1 VALWQTVARVGH
13 TFHHRFASG
22 QAFQASWEESLH
34 GGELFVSTPASPDI
48 GAAVVVELS
57 VGEVRQPLEA
67 EVIGLETDLAGKPGV
82 RVAMTSRSMPA
93 LRAFA
98 DKVVGA
104 MSREALSLEDTASP
118 HEAATVKEADA
129 PVALGDTHVSL
140 RPSQVSLPRIDDR
153 PSTPAA
159 PPLSSTGVLR
169 DAPRPLE
176 STGVLPPRP
185 PGPPDTARLDA
196 PGVPPIPLV
205 TPATAT
211 PRPAGVHL
219 GDTNALPRI
228 TPMSA
233 DGPGASGEVRLK
245 PGDVIGGRFQ
255 VEAHI
260 GEGGMGEVYRATHV
274 YLKRTVALKVLHRR
288 LVSNQDAWARF
299 QREAELVSQLEGPN
313 IVRTFDFG
321 RLDDGQ
327 PFLSMEFVE
336 GETLDK
342 VLSRGPLEVK
352 DAANVLAQVCE
363 GLAEAHAL
371 GIVHRDLKPPNIMM
385 GRRRDGKLVAKILDF
400 GIARLAAAGQERL
413 TATGAVI
420 GTPSYLAPEQ
430 AQGGDIDART
440 DLYSLGCVAYELLT
454 GRVPFKADTL
464 ARLILMHLQERPRAL
479 EAYRPSLG
487 EWPAVTEVVL
497 KALEKDP
504 KARFQTVTEFAEA
517 LAAAVEGK
525 AKPADDAPAPA
536 PEPAWGVEKMPLITA
551 PPPQALTLQPAPT
564 PMPPPGIG
572 ARPGTSG
579 LTPAFVPQSRGPAV
593 QPTLMPG
600 SASGL
605 HQGGGA
611 PGNTVSGLRPAYV
624 PPGSSTSGLHTA
636 YVPPGGLQAP
646 QPGLARPTSLAASD
660 YANAGAS
667 EGRLGRLGEVLAQF
681 NFPLS
686 PDRVAKCEQLR
697 ATMPGTLPIAWVLGI
712 EPLRAQEP
720 AAFGQLLT
728 LCTDVALA
736 WGGLLDDV
744 TSSTFVF
751 VFFGLGA
758 QARCVLAAQ
767 ELRERLEVRLD
778 GEKPDAPALKLG
790 ISGGRLRADPDGA
803 IEGEAVGAAKALAK
817 GAAAGRCVLARG
829 FANSV
834 NDLLDLEPVD
844 DDVVQVVG
852 RKPVPSKAMVTV
864 GFDAVA
870 QALDA
875 RVAAL
880 LKGEVAP
887 LVVTGPRRA
896 GRTQVAQEF
905 AVRAQ
910 QQGAFV
916 LFSSGLRGVGG
927 GSLAELVCQACGVPF
942 AARHAALGPALDQL
956 GLQPS
961 QREAVL
967 LACQLRPAPTP
978 VGGRQAAFALRLAV
992 AAAAQQRPVVLVF
1005 DGLDQTDE
1013 SSVEAFAE
1021 ACATAGKRELLVGF
1035 TTAEQAAGF
1044 GRAQQLALP
1053 ALTPADVD
1061 ALLTGFLGNPPSA
1074 ELRDALLA
1082 RSRGL
1087 PGVLVDFALL
1097 TAERGALRPRGE
1109 ALVLEG
1115 SVPQVD
1121 NAALPRARLEAV
1133 GTRVCRLL
1141 EVVSALGDAADGNT
1155 AAKALPGV
1163 AQAAWGRAV
1172 TSRLLRSAGHGRV
1185 ALAPGFEGPLA
1196 TAPLMGGRPLAQRL
1210 AAVLGEL
1217 ARTNP
1222 TLLPRV
1228 AEQLSRAGDTTR
1240 AGQAWKGVA
1249 ERALAERDLATVC
1262 RAQQGMAEALASH
1275 AYASSRQA
1283 VTARLELFSRAAICA
1298 LLLRDK
1304 AKARALLDAAIELAD
1319 QSQVDCVE
1327 YRLASARVLRFE
1339 GRHDEAQ
1346 GALDDAL
1353 ATSQG
1358 TPAAAACLAEVGE
1371 VQEAANDL
1379 VTAVETYQQALAV
1392 ADTFL
1397 PIAPW
1402 HGELDFRAR
1411 LESRIGGVLMQQ
1423 QQFPRA
1429 RPFLQAAVERWK
1441 AAHAPLHAARVMAN
1455 LGTLCVQTNAFK
1467 EATQWFGAAATTAEA
1482 GGDTTFQARQLVS
1495 LCRVL
1500 AKMADPRL
1508 PSLASATVQLATAL
1522 GWDEGVKV
1530 ARGFLKK

>member
-1 VALWQTVARVGH
+1 MGH
-13 TFHHRFASG
+13 TFHHRFESG
-22 QAFQASWEESLH
+22 KAFQSSWEESLH
-34 GGELFVSTPASPDI
+34 GGELFVLTPASPDI
-48 GAAVVVELS
+48 GDAVVVELA
-57 VGEVRQPLEA
+57 VGEHRQPLEA
-67 EVIGLETDLAGKPGV
+67 EVIGLETDLAGQPGV
-82 RVAMTSRSMPA
+82 RVAMTPRSLPA

-104 MSREALSLEDTASP
+104 MAREALALEDTASP
-118 HEAATVKEADA
+118 HEAATVKETDA
-129 PVALGDTHVSL
+129 QAPGSSERQAHVRDLGAGEAGAASVGHGDTHVSL
-140 RPSQVSLPRIDDR
+140 RPSQVSLPRLDDR
-153 PSTPAA
+153 PSPAT
-159 PPLSSTGVLR
+159 TGVLPPR
-169 DAPRPLE
+169 PQALPRPLE

-185 PGPPDTARLDA
+185 EPTGMLPPR
-196 PGVPPIPLV
+196 PPV
-205 TPATAT
+205 TPAAVAS
-211 PRPAGVHL
+211 PPPAGVRL
-219 GDTNALPRI
+219 GDTNPVPRI
-228 TPMSA
+228 TPSSG

-342 VLSRGPLEVK
+342 MLDRGPLEVK
-352 DAANVLAQVCE
+352 DAATVLAQVCE

-385 GRRRDGKLVAKILDF
+385 GRRRDGRVIAKILDF
-400 GIARLAAAGQERL
+400 GIARLAAAGQEKL

-454 GRVPFKADTL
+454 GRVPFKADSL
-464 ARLILMHLQERPRAL
+464 ARLILMHLQERPRPL

-487 EWPAVTEVVL
+487 EWPAVNEVVL

-504 KARFQTVTEFAEA
+504 KARFQSVTEFAEA
-517 LAAAVEGK
+517 LSEAVGGK
-525 AKPADDAPAPA
+525 AKASEKDTPAS
-536 PEPAWGVEKMPLITA
+536 EPAWGVEKMPLITA
-551 PPPQALTLQPAPT
+551 PPPQSLALAPAPT
-564 PMPPPGIG
+564 PQPPPGIG
-572 ARPGTSG
+572 ARPGLSG
-579 LTPAFVPQSRGPAV
+579 LTPAFVP
-593 QPTLMPG
+593 
-600 SASGL
+600 
-605 HQGGGA
+605 
-611 PGNTVSGLRPAYV
+611 RP
-624 PPGSSTSGLHTA
+624 SSTSGQTTASIPPGETTRGVSGLQTA

-646 QPGLARPTSLAASD
+646 QPRLAQPTSLAASD

-686 PDRVAKCEQLR
+686 PDRVAKCEALR
-697 ATMPGTLPIAWVLGI
+697 ATMPGSLPIAWVLAI
-712 EPLRAQEP
+712 EPLRAQDP
-720 AAFGQLLT
+720 TAFGQLLT
-728 LCTDVALA
+728 VCTDVALE

-767 ELRERLEVRLD
+767 EVRERLEVRLD
-778 GEKPDAPALKLG
+778 GEKADAPALKLG
-790 ISGGRLRADPDGA
+790 ISGSRLRADPDGA

-817 GAAAGRCVLARG
+817 GTAAGRCVLARG
-829 FANSV
+829 FANAV

-852 RKPVPSKAMVTV
+852 RKPVAAKAMVTV

-875 RVAAL
+875 RVGAL
-880 LKGEVAP
+880 LRGEVAP

-916 LFSSGLRGVGG
+916 LFSSGLRGGG
-927 GSLAELVCQACGVPF
+927 GSSLAELVCQLCHVPF
-942 AARHAALGPALDQL
+942 SARHAGLGPALDKL
-956 GLQPS
+956 GLQPA

-967 LACQLRPAPTP
+967 LACQLRVAPTP

-1021 ACATAGKRELLVGF
+1021 LCATSGKRELLVGF
-1035 TTAEQAAGF
+1035 TTAEQAGAF
-1044 GRAQQLALP
+1044 GKTQQVALP
-1053 ALTPADVD
+1053 GLTPADVD
-1061 ALLTGFLGNPPSA
+1061 TLLTGFLGNPPSA
-1074 ELRDALLA
+1074 ELRDALLS

-1097 TAERGALRPRGE
+1097 TAERGALRPRGDS
-1109 ALVLEG
+1109 LVLEG

-1121 NAALPRARLEAV
+1121 NATLPQARLKAV

-1141 EVVSALGDAADGNT
+1141 EVVAALGEAADGAT
-1155 AAKALPGV
+1155 AAKALPGI

-1196 TAPLMGGRPLAQRL
+1196 TAPLVGGKPLAQRL
-1210 AAVLGEL
+1210 AVVLAEL
-1217 ARTNP
+1217 SRTNP
-1222 TLLPRV
+1222 TLAPRV

-1240 AGQAWKGVA
+1240 AGQAWKAVA

-1304 AKARALLDAAIELAD
+1304 AKARALLDAANELAD
-1319 QSQVDCVE
+1319 QSQVDCIE
-1327 YRLASARVLRFE
+1327 YRLAAARVLRFE

-1353 ATSQG
+1353 AGSQG
-1358 TPAAAACLAEVGE
+1358 TAAAAACLAEVGE

-1379 VTAVETYQQALAV
+1379 GGAVETYQQALAV
-1392 ADTFL
+1392 ADGFL

-1441 AAHAPLHAARVMAN
+1441 AAQAPLHAARVMAN

-1508 PSLASATVQLATAL
+1508 PSLAVATVQLASTL
-1522 GWDEGVKV
+1522 GWDEGVKA